1 MAHVCNERRR
11 LRLTAAGKLVLEE
24 GASAAVDLRLLL
36 RRKNRCTPCRHELRT
51 IKMPAATG
59 PKHPRLSCPI
69 YIVYWHSRALESP
82 PPALAALALGLIS
95 VPSARTVSHS
105 PPPRT
110 IRILHIRMHVI

>member
-82 PPALAALALGLIS
+82 PPCPRSPRPGIDLRPLGAHCVPLA
-95 VPSARTVSHS
+95 SAAHHTYTTH
-105 PPPRT
+105 
-110 IRILHIRMHVI
+110 